1 MIDSCVRSTDGKTL
15 TLSING
21 EQHAYSNDKEG
32 KRQAILD
39 GLNAIETITVGQD
52 VYLPSNESLQLVAAV
67 LYPDGIQTEAA
78 YQTVC
83 QVTEKACAHM
93 GYGGE
98 VELGPPAVPFSRRG
112 AYRQQIPPVDARMVR
127 DELEMAGTSSAFP
140 RQEIACTILW
150 NKAGLAVY
158 GRHWSK
164 LTAAEQS
171 LIQTQ
176 VDAIAA
182 QDSWEK
188 DDSTVTGSYTKPLPV
203 DEATARSRLDDLLR
217 RENGRPV
224 LVSSVIYQAQLGAYG
239 RGFYSNDLAPALQTI
254 VSETLQA
261 HGYRPPHKMENT
273 DRGR

>member
-1 MIDSCVRSTDGKTL
+1 MIKSVTHAADGNTL
-15 TLSING
+15 TLSLNG
-21 EQHAYSNDKEG
+21 KSQTYTNDKEG

-39 GLNAIETITVGQD
+39 GLNAIETMAVGED
-52 VYLPSNESLQLVAAV
+52 VYLPSNESLQVVAGV

-83 QVTEKACAHM
+83 QVTEKACAHL

-98 VELGPPAVPFSRRG
+98 VELGPPAVPFARRG
-112 AYRQQIPPVDARMVR
+112 AYRRRYPPVDAQLVR
-127 DELEMAGTSSAFP
+127 DEPGLAGTSSSFP

-182 QDSWEK
+182 QDGWEK
-188 DDSTVTGSYTKPLPV
+188 MGAQPLPLPA
-203 DEATARSRLDDLLR
+203 ATPSPCPLMKRLPAAAWMICCAAKTAVR
-217 RENGRPV
+217 CW
-224 LVSSVIYQAQLGAYG
+224 
-239 RGFYSNDLAPALQTI
+239 LAT
-254 VSETLQA
+254 
-261 HGYRPPHKMENT
+261 
-273 DRGR
+273 

>member
-1 MIDSCVRSTDGKTL
+1 MTQPITCTHEADRL
-15 TLSING
+15 ILSIHG
-21 EQHAYSNDKEG
+21 TQHTYSNDKEG

-39 GLNAIETITVGQD
+39 GLNAVETMTVGED
-52 VYLPSNESLQLVAAV
+52 VYLPSNESLQVVAAV

-83 QVTEKACAHM
+83 QVTEKACAHL

-98 VELGPPAVPFSRRG
+98 VELEPPVVPFARRG
-112 AYRQQIPPVDARMVR
+112 AYRRRYPPVDAHLVC
-127 DELEMAGTSSAFP
+127 DELALAGIGSSFP

-176 VDAIAA
+176 VDAIAT
-182 QDSWEK
+182 QDGWEK
-188 DDSTVTGSYTKPLPV
+188 DDIKSTGCYTKPLPV

-217 RENGRPV
+217 RENGR
-224 LVSSVIYQAQLGAYG
+224 
-239 RGFYSNDLAPALQTI
+239 
-254 VSETLQA
+254 
-261 HGYRPPHKMENT
+261 
-273 DRGR
+273 